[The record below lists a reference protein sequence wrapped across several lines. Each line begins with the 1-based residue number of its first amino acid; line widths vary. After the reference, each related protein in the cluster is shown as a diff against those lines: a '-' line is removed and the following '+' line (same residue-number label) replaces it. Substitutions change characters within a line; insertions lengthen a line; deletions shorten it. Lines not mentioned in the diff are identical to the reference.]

1 MIVCPAVDIVPDGE
15 VERAV
20 WNLERIAFRSGSLA
34 AGGVGGR
41 CQCDDDGS
49 DERQSGSNSAAPGGP
64 AVIQGGGNTYNALT
78 GPSAES
84 KNAAGFNVGKNA
96 TLVFTATQAN
106 GAILN
111 IDNSGSPSEIF
122 GQMVANDFKGF
133 FPPSLYVANTNG
145 IIVGADALIAVPQGI
160 GLIGASMTGA
170 TAINDFVRNNS
181 TLGSFINVTSATAI
195 LVPMGLSPYSGAK
208 AGINFVTRIAAREFG
223 TSHVR
228 VNAIAPTFVPT
239 AMNNYGGMTP
249 IDDSRVDMSTG
260 TFLSEAFANECAM
273 KRVTTVDDCADVTV
287 FLASDMSSSITG
299 HIIPVDNGQCLMRLP

>member
-1 MIVCPAVDIVPDGE
+1 VGLLEHKTAVVLGASSGIGWRIAERFAEEGAELVVAARRMDKLEKLADKIGNATPRTVDIADHDGVGE
-15 VERAV
+15 LAA
-20 WNLERIAFRSGSLA
+20 WCLERWGHID
-34 AGGVGGR
+34 VVV
-41 CQCDDDGS
+41 
-49 DERQSGSNSAAPGGP
+49 NSAGIAAFSMIRDLTPELMRETIEVDYLGAFWAMKHFCSAMADNGG
-64 AVIQGGGNTYNALT
+64 
-78 GPSAES
+78 
-84 KNAAGFNVGKNA
+84 
-96 TLVFTATQAN
+96 
-106 GAILN
+106 
-111 IDNSGSPSEIF
+111 
-122 GQMVANDFKGF
+122 
-133 FPPSLYVANTNG
+133 
-145 IIVGADALIAVPQGI
+145 
-160 GLIGASMTGA
+160 
-170 TAINDFVRNNS
+170 
-181 TLGSFINVTSATAI
+181 GSFINVTSATAI